1 MHKQILL
8 LFGLL
13 LAFSNAQAFETIQ
26 INPRV
31 YALVGDLGQRSPQNL
46 GHNMTSGFI
55 VGNEAVAVI
64 DSGASRAGA
73 ERIHAAIRKV
83 SDKPIRWVVNTGGQ
97 DHRWLGN
104 AYFREQG
111 ATVIASAAAAAD
123 MHERA
128 AEQMVQAEQLIGDG
142 FAGTEPAY
150 PDQTFDQRFS
160 IALKGIEA
168 EVIDPRSLV
177 PLDSELILASVRK
190 TRRVVIVDEAH
201 QTCNAGAEIAAQV
214 ADSAFDCLDAP
225 VKRVSSFDCHIAY
238 APPLEDCL

>member
-8 LFGLL
+8 FLGLL
-13 LAFSNAQAFETIQ
+13 LTLSNALAFETIQ

-55 VGNEAVAVI
+55 VGDEAIAVI
-64 DSGASRAGA
+64 DSRACRAGA

-111 ATVIASAAAAAD
+111 ATVIASVPAVAD
-123 MHERA
+123 MRERA
-128 AEQMVQAEQLIGDG
+128 AEQMAQAEQLIGKD

-150 PDQTFDQRFS
+150 PDQTFDQR
-160 IALKGIEA
+160 LRLPVKGIEA
-168 EVIDPRSLV
+168 
-177 PLDSELILASVRK
+177 
-190 TRRVVIVDEAH
+190 
-201 QTCNAGAEIAAQV
+201 
-214 ADSAFDCLDAP
+214 
-225 VKRVSSFDCHIAY
+225 
-238 APPLEDCL
+238 